1 MNAVHVHLLLNHFP
15 VIGAVIALLLLAF
28 AVWRGSAEVLR
39 ATLALYVL
47 VGAAAVVVY
56 LTGEPTEEAVERLPG
71 ISEALMEQ
79 HETVALVATIALGIT
94 GALAFVALLVQRT
107 RSLPRWVTRGGLV
120 VGTGLVALI
129 GYTANL
135 GGRIRHTEIDGAPA
149 VTGQSAGA
157 VEQDDR
163 DEKNGT
169 NEKDDH

>member
-28 AVWRGSAEVLR
+28 AAWRGSTEVLR

-56 LTGEPTEEAVERLPG
+56 LTGEPTEEAVEKLPG
-71 ISEALMEQ
+71 ISETLMER
-79 HETVALVATIALGIT
+79 HETVALFATIALGVT

-107 RSLPRWVTRGGLV
+107 RSLPRWVTRSGLV
-120 VGTGLVALI
+120 VGTGLVALV

-149 VTGQSAGA
+149 VTSQSAGA
-157 VEQDDR
+157 VEQDDQDEN
-163 DEKNGT
+163 DEK
-169 NEKDDH
+169 KKVDH